1 VPETKTMS
9 RENIRHIRAEGEKV
23 HQSLKEELYLNH
35 AGLKN
40 KTDITAILKSYQ
52 DLLEPEVFFSLR
64 EAGADTE
71 EEKNGIKLML
81 SFLAETILLSKTS
94 QIRDSILYLE
104 ASSIFSVGKNKI
116 PFRSSRAAL
125 LKKSKKQETREIQE
139 KREAVLSKLN
149 QLYLRQYAYKQK
161 DSHDLGF
168 SSYLHIYEA
177 TEGLNTSEL
186 VEKAKEFI
194 RDTEYISRDLLRWFL
209 LKRMD
214 IKLKD
219 VNLNDMFYLIN
230 SFELGS
236 LPKMNPHS
244 TAKALLAET
253 GLNPQ
258 AKIIFDSEKRKG
270 HITGSRCYASNPGV
284 EILISTNTQG
294 GIWDYES
301 FLGSFGESLSY
312 GYTKRD
318 EHFEYKYL
326 REKSFVGLFS
336 ELFKNLVFEPG
347 WIKKHFRLDAE
358 NDFLKFL
365 YLRRLM
371 LERILSAKLIYEAAL
386 YQGQENKTEIYKE
399 IMETATHVKANKHD
413 YLIDIEPHLS
423 SADSFKAT
431 ILEPQ
436 LRTYLIDNFDEQW
449 WREKEAGEFLV
460 NIWKTGGRTSVNN
473 ISEKYGFGDTNI
485 STHTKIFEEVLG

>member
-1 VPETKTMS
+1 MSKET
-9 RENIRHIRAEGEKV
+9 IRHIRAEGEKA
-23 HQSLKEELYLNH
+23 QKALSRELYLNH

-40 KTDITAILKSYQ
+40 KTDITGILKSFQ

-64 EAGADTE
+64 EARADTQ

-94 QIRDSILYLE
+94 QIRDGILDLE
-104 ASSIFSVGKNKI
+104 ASSLFSVGKTKI

-125 LKKSKKQETREIQE
+125 LKKSKKQETQEIQE
-139 KREAVLSKLN
+139 KREAILSKLN

-168 SSYLHIYEA
+168 SSYLHMYEA
-177 TEGLNTSEL
+177 IEGLNTSKL

-194 RDTEYISRDLLRWFL
+194 RDTEYISRDLFRWFL

-214 IKLKD
+214 LKLKD
-219 VNLNDMFYLIN
+219 ANLNDMFYLIN

-244 TAKALLAET
+244 MAKALLAET
-253 GLNPQ
+253 SLIPQ
-258 AKIIFDSEKRKG
+258 AKIMFDSEKRKG
-270 HITGSRCYASNPGV
+270 HISGSMCYASNPGV

-312 GYTKRD
+312 GYTERD

-326 REKSFVGLFS
+326 REKSFSGLFS
-336 ELFKNLVFEPG
+336 ELFKNLLFEPE

-365 YLRRLM
+365 YLRRLT
-371 LERILSAKLIYEAAL
+371 LARILSAKLIYEAAL
-386 YQGQENKTEIYKE
+386 YHGQENKAEMYKE
-399 IMETATHVKANKHD
+399 IMEIATHCKTSQHD
-413 YLIDIEPHLS
+413 YLFDIEPHLS
-423 SADSFKAT
+423 SADSFKVT

-460 NIWKTGGRTSVNN
+460 NIWRTGGRTSVNN
-473 ISEKYGFGDTNI
+473 ISEKYGFGDTDINNL
-485 STHTKIFEEVLG
+485 SQIFEEVLG

>member
-1 VPETKTMS
+1 MSKET
-9 RENIRHIRAEGEKV
+9 IRHIRAEGEKA
-23 HQSLKEELYLNH
+23 QKALSRELYLNY

-40 KTDITAILKSYQ
+40 KTDLTGILKSFQ

-64 EAGADTE
+64 EARAASE
-71 EEKNGIKLML
+71 EEKNGTKLML
-81 SFLAETILLSKTS
+81 SFLARTILLSKTS
-94 QIRDSILYLE
+94 QITDGILDLE
-104 ASSIFSVGKNKI
+104 ASSIFSVGKTKI
-116 PFRSSRAAL
+116 PFRSSKAAL
-125 LKKSKKQETREIQE
+125 LKKSKKQETQEIQE
-139 KREAVLSKLN
+139 KRDDVLSKLN

-168 SSYLHIYEA
+168 SSYLHMYEA
-177 TEGLNTSEL
+177 TQGLNTSEL

-219 VNLNDMFYLIN
+219 ANLNDMFYLIN

-244 TAKALLAET
+244 MAKALLAET

-258 AKIIFDSEKRKG
+258 AKIMFDSEKRKG

-284 EILISTNTQG
+284 EILISTNTQV

-301 FLGSFGESLSY
+301 FLGSFAEGLSY
-312 GYTKRD
+312 GFTEPDDY
-318 EHFEYKYL
+318 FEYKYL
-326 REKSFVGLFS
+326 REKSFLGLFS

-358 NDFLKFL
+358 NNFLTFL

-371 LERILSAKLIYEAAL
+371 LARILSAKLMYEAAL
-386 YQGQENKTEIYKE
+386 YQGQENKAEIYKE
-399 IMETATHVKANKHD
+399 IMEIATHVKANKHD
-413 YLIDIEPHLS
+413 YLIEIEPHLS

-449 WREKEAGEFLV
+449 WREKEASEFLV
-460 NIWKTGGRTSVNN
+460 NVWKTGGRTSVNN
-473 ISEKYGFGDTNI
+473 ISEKYGFGDTDLNDL
-485 STHTKIFEEVLG
+485 SQIFEEVLG